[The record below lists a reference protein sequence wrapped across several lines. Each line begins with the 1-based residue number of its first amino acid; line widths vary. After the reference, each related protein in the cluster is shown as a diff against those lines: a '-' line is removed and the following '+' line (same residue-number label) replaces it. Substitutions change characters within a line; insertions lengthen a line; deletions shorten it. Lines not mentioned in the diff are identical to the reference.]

1 MQTSKDNQIYTHR
14 VTLVLETFITQSEK
28 RGSTGELSGEVLE
41 IESLFKKML
50 GMAGFL
56 SDRVSKIVLK
66 DLQPSLN
73 IYLKPVLDEFDCD
86 YSFDEDDVKQETV
99 DADYD
104 IDNIFNDLNAIFDA
118 SFFDRIDQQET
129 DPLDSTFVI
138 QQDSDIEKLF
148 IEENT
153 AEMVNMS
160 EYELLRDNQSYEPT
174 TAQTKTY
181 RDINS
186 PRRKFRL
193 QSSVKQT
200 KLKQIHCDECSFKTN
215 NIRCLHMHN
224 RKEHNDLEFFC
235 PFCEYTT
242 EKKRSI
248 RSHVNRQHPAKN
260 CKFAN

>member
-14 VTLVLETFITQSEK
+14 VMLVLETFITQSEK